1 MVVNHFNLIT
11 VLQRVG
17 DCKMCKHTMRAL
29 WGNVKFCPKCGLVV
43 LDNKLFYIDKKLKER
58 GNKREKRK

>member
-1 MVVNHFNLIT
+1 
-11 VLQRVG
+11 
-17 DCKMCKHTMRAL
+17 MCKHTMRAL